1 MLHPLL
7 LAALCLAGGLEVACG
22 CQLPSEW
29 RPLSEGC
36 RAELAEIIVYAKV
49 LALHEE
55 MHGLYSYLPWQ
66 YEASDAGLFYSAE
79 IEMLCDQAWGSMFEV
94 PGGSRLNLTG
104 LGYFSYH
111 SHTVVQNYSY
121 FVFLR

>member
-55 MHGLYSYLPWQ
+55 VHGLYNNLPWQ
-66 YEASDAGLFYSAE
+66 
-79 IEMLCDQAWGSMFEV
+79 
-94 PGGSRLNLTG
+94 
-104 LGYFSYH
+104 
-111 SHTVVQNYSY
+111 
-121 FVFLR
+121 